1 MSNRQDQEREAILQ
15 PERIDYAKSQIL
27 QRGLEILEE
36 DNTKIIFLFKGNRI
50 TVFPYSG
57 WFSGRGITSGR
68 GIDKL
73 LRQLK

>member
-15 PERIDYAKSQIL
+15 PERIDYAKSQIR